1 MNLSTGNIN
10 LEKEGVW
17 EGSCSCNTFLILKL
31 LCIYIHSTKP
41 RTYFSSRLLLT
52 AVGTSS
58 VQPQSVRTTAITGHP
73 DYYFADPPPH
83 SLQENIKILITD

>member
-17 EGSCSCNTFLILKL
+17 EENCSCSTFLILKL
-31 LCIYIHSTKP
+31 LCNYTHSTKP
-41 RTYFSSRLLLT
+41 HICFTSRLPLT
-52 AVGTSS
+52 PVGTSS
-58 VQPQSVRTTAITGHP
+58 VHPQSMGTTAITGHP
-73 DYYFADPPPH
+73 DYHFAEPQPH